1 MNQKH
6 LFSTDCEL
14 TRYVNYIEKTVSKA
28 GVPLDRPLLQIGVLA
43 VPIVTVTAL
52 IVMVLTA
59 GLAGAQER
67 ADFFEGKEEG
77 WFWYEDP
84 IIPEEQEPERPPETT
99 SASGKQSTEQG
110 LAPMSVEWLQKQLPI
125 LRNRAIDEPTFHNVS
140 AYKYAERIMMDKA
153 QLYSDMSR
161 AVVEQDPLLDENLRV
176 PFASAAKTAMM
187 SAMDDARNELL
198 ADLSKVVGV
207 WVFYNQDCS
216 FCQAQVAPI
225 NSFVSEHG
233 FDTTII
239 TKDGNFL
246 ENVSPAITV
255 RTQTGQFQTLGIEFT
270 PAIVMLSPP
279 NDFFVVSQGFVSKK
293 ALEDR
298 ILSAAH
304 RYGLLTDEDYN
315 RVVPTREGLLAANS
329 FDEEEIDWNNSHDW
343 MPFLREQLQSAYGI
357 VQDGDYR

>member
-1 MNQKH
+1 MP
-6 LFSTDCEL
+6 
-14 TRYVNYIEKTVSKA
+14 TRYVNYIEKTVSEA
-28 GVPLDRPLLQIGVLA
+28 EVLLDRPLVQIGVLA
-43 VPIVTVTAL
+43 APIVVVTML
-52 IVMVLTA
+52 IVLLLTA
-59 GLAGAQER
+59 GVAGAQEEK
-67 ADFFEGKEEG
+67 DFFEGKEEG

-84 IIPEEQEPERPPETT
+84 IIPEAQEPEQPPETI
-99 SASGKQSTEQG
+99 SSPARSSSDQRPV
-110 LAPMSVEWLQKQLPI
+110 PMSVEWLQAQLPI
-125 LRNRAIDEPTFHNVS
+125 LRNRAINEPTFHNVS

-187 SAMDDARNELL
+187 GAMDDARNELL
-198 ADLSKVVGV
+198 GDLSKVVGV
-207 WVFYNQDCS
+207 WVFYNQNCS
-216 FCQAQVAPI
+216 FCQAQVTPI

-246 ENVSPAITV
+246 ENVNPAIKV
-255 RTQTGQFQTLGIEFT
+255 KTQTGQFRSLGIEFT

-279 NDFFVVSQGFVSKK
+279 KNYYVVSQGFVSKK

-298 ILSAAH
+298 LLSTAH

-315 RVVPTREGLLAANS
+315 RVAPTRRGLLAAS
-329 FDEEEIDWNNSHDW
+329 EFDEDEIDWNDSQEW
-343 MPFLREQLQSAYGI
+343 MPFLRQQLKAAYGI
-357 VQDGDYR
+357 EQGGDYR